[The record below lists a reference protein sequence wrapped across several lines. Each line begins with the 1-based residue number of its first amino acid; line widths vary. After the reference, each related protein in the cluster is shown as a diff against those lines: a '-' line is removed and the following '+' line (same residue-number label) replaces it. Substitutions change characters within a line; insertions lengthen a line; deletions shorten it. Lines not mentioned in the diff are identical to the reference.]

1 MSQIERYGF
10 HTIHDLDVPPVF
22 SLKSNGNYVL
32 YEAHRKREEE
42 LLKLIDRLLDSFD
55 AFCDECCTTENC
67 PWAAAR
73 ALLDAAKEEKHV

>member
-22 SLKSNGNYVL
+22 SQKSDGEYIL

-42 LLKLIDRLLDSFD
+42 LLGMLQLLVDAIELIPGGSVMKRITN
-55 AFCDECCTTENC
+55 E
-67 PWAAAR
+67 AR
-73 ALLDAAKEEKHV
+73 ALLDAAKEEKHGTE